1 MPAPSPS
8 QGRRLLAPAL
18 PTPRQGTTPAPS
30 LLTSLD
36 NARWQQKA
44 AAGYALYPLS
54 GSRRQGAAA
63 GCALYALRG
72 RAAAGT
78 GRRRSVFI
86 TTYAA
91 HNKRGQ
97 RRGGKVPPPSAHA
110 NAPPGG
116 VRRLALASHGWSAK
130 PFMQCI
136 SKAASPFMRRI
147 DKAMSPFTRRTIS
160 AVSAANECEEITC
173 GSK

>member
-1 MPAPSPS
+1 MPAPLPS

-18 PTPRQGTTPAPS
+18 TTPRQRPPPAPS
-30 LLTSLD
+30 HLTSLD
-36 NARWQQKA
+36 NARRQQK
-44 AAGYALYPLS
+44 
-54 GSRRQGAAA
+54 AAA
-63 GCALYALRG
+63 GCALYALQG

-97 RRGGKVPPPSAHA
+97 RRGGKMPPPSAHA